1 MGFSGQE
8 YWSGL
13 PCPTSSRPRD
23 RTCISMPPALAG
35 GFFTTSTTWEAL
47 KILDYILPAM
57 RSYLMFI
64 SKQLVFLSYV
74 LETILEK
81 GCITGAGKLFSITG
95 QRENIW
101 GFAGQMGC
109 HKYSVLLLWCESH
122 PRECMND
129 DHSCAPRKF
138 NVQKQLGVWEGP
150 TGHSL
155 QTPSEEDRPKDA
167 WESSG

>member
-1 MGFSGQE
+1 
-8 YWSGL
+8 
-13 PCPTSSRPRD
+13 
-23 RTCISMPPALAG
+23 
-35 GFFTTSTTWEAL
+35 
-47 KILDYILPAM
+47 
-57 RSYLMFI
+57 MFI

-74 LETILEK
+74 LETILEE
-81 GCITGAGKLFSITG
+81 GCVTGAGKLFSITG

-138 NVQKQLGVWEGP
+138 NVQKQLGGWEGP

-155 QTPSEEDRPKDA
+155 
-167 WESSG
+167 